1 MIYLET
7 ISRMRSCFPF
17 ARFTKMGATR
27 QRSCWD
33 KNRCRVTLDKGLKSL
48 SKEITDNSKSH
59 CSPHPSN
66 PFNSQ
71 YSSSFGYPYGGWNF
85 KNSVKFLQ
93 RNIPSKVFLR
103 SLGKP
108 SYKIEA
114 EAGLRRGTWIT
125 YVVANC
131 PCCPVV
137 AGRFP
142 WVANGNA
149 ETRVADGL
157 IALEIIQLSFVP
169 YTYERAAN

>member
-1 MIYLET
+1 MKQ
-7 ISRMRSCFPF
+7 FPGCDPAF
-17 ARFTKMGATR
+17 LSHVSQKWVRLDKGAAEIKT
-27 QRSCWD
+27 D
-33 KNRCRVTLDKGLKSL
+33 VTLDKGLKSL

-157 IALEIIQLSFVP
+157 IALEIIQLSFVR

>member
-1 MIYLET
+1 MKQ
-7 ISRMRSCFPF
+7 FPGCDPAF
-17 ARFTKMGATR
+17 LSHVSQKWVRLDKGAAEIKT
-27 QRSCWD
+27 D
-33 KNRCRVTLDKGLKSL
+33 VTLDKGLKSL

-71 YSSSFGYPYGGWNF
+71 YSSSFGYSYGGWNF

-114 EAGLRRGTWIT
+114 EAGLRRGT
-125 YVVANC
+125 
-131 PCCPVV
+131 
-137 AGRFP
+137 
-142 WVANGNA
+142 
-149 ETRVADGL
+149 
-157 IALEIIQLSFVP
+157 
-169 YTYERAAN
+169 